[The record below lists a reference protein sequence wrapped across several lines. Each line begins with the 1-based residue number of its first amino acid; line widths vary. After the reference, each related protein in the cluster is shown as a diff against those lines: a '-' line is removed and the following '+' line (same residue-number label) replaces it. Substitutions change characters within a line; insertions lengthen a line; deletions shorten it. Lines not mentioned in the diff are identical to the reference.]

1 MYKVIICD
9 KLSDEAIEIFNSN
22 AIEVD
27 VKLGLL
33 EDEIL
38 AIINDY
44 DGIAV
49 RSATKITD
57 KILTKAKNL
66 KIVGRAGIGVD
77 NIDIKS
83 ATKNGVIVMNA
94 PFGNSITTAEHA
106 ITLILSLARK
116 IPQAHM
122 STISSKW
129 EKSKFIGTEIFG
141 KKLGIIGCGNIGTI
155 VAQRA
160 QALKMKVL
168 GYDPFLNDEKAEE
181 IGIQKV
187 SLDELLSKSDFITLH
202 TPLTEKTRN
211 IISAD
216 AINKTKKGIRI
227 VNCARGGLIDENALK
242 VGLES
247 GHVAGAAIDV
257 FKEEPAINNPL
268 FKAPNIV
275 VTPHLGAST
284 KEAQEKVAIQIA
296 EQMSDFLKT
305 GAVSNSINMA
315 SVSSEEAPILLPYMK
330 LGELL
335 GSFLGQVK
343 TENLKNFTLEFDG
356 KASRLNTSPILS
368 SSLAG
373 FLNSS
378 FDSVN
383 MVNSVSLAES
393 KGIDIS
399 ISQHDRRC
407 NYESLLRITIEY
419 DNGKR
424 TVAGTLFGGNLPR
437 IVEVQGISFEASFPN
452 NLLYLRNY
460 DQPGFIG
467 SLGSLMGDLGINI
480 ANFHLG
486 RKSIG
491 GEAISLIEVD
501 QEVKEETLIAI
512 KKLPQIVRADYLQ
525 FDL

>member
-1 MYKVIICD
+1 
-9 KLSDEAIEIFNSN
+9 
-22 AIEVD
+22 
-27 VKLGLL
+27 
-33 EDEIL
+33 
-38 AIINDY
+38 
-44 DGIAV
+44 
-49 RSATKITD
+49 
-57 KILTKAKNL
+57 
-66 KIVGRAGIGVD
+66 
-77 NIDIKS
+77 
-83 ATKNGVIVMNA
+83 
-94 PFGNSITTAEHA
+94 
-106 ITLILSLARK
+106 
-116 IPQAHM
+116 
-122 STISSKW
+122 
-129 EKSKFIGTEIFG
+129 
-141 KKLGIIGCGNIGTI
+141 
-155 VAQRA
+155 
-160 QALKMKVL
+160 
-168 GYDPFLNDEKAEE
+168 
-181 IGIQKV
+181 
-187 SLDELLSKSDFITLH
+187 
-202 TPLTEKTRN
+202 
-211 IISAD
+211 
-216 AINKTKKGIRI
+216 
-227 VNCARGGLIDENALK
+227 
-242 VGLES
+242 
-247 GHVAGAAIDV
+247 
-257 FKEEPAINNPL
+257 
-268 FKAPNIV
+268 
-275 VTPHLGAST
+275 
-284 KEAQEKVAIQIA
+284 
-296 EQMSDFLKT
+296 
-305 GAVSNSINMA
+305 
-315 SVSSEEAPILLPYMK
+315 MK

-424 TVAGTLFGGNLPR
+424 TIAGTLFGGNLPR

>member
-1 MYKVIICD
+1 MHKVLICD
-9 KLSDEAIEIFNSN
+9 KLSNEAIEIFESNSIN
-22 AIEVD
+22 VD
-27 VKLGLL
+27 VKLGLS
-33 EDEIL
+33 EEG
-38 AIINDY
+38 IIGIVDNY
-44 DGIAV
+44 DGIAL
-49 RSATKITD
+49 RSSTKITD
-57 KILTKAKNL
+57 KILTKSKKL

-77 NIDIKS
+77 NIDVKS
-83 ATKNGVIVMNA
+83 ATKNGIIVMNA

-116 IPQAHM
+116 IPQAHI

-129 EKSKFIGTEIFG
+129 EKSKFLGTEILG

-155 VAQRA
+155 VAERA
-160 QALKMKVL
+160 QGLKMKIL
-168 GYDPFLNDEKAEE
+168 AYDPFLNEEKAEE

-187 SLDELLSKSDFITLH
+187 SLDKLLSKSDFITLH
-202 TPLTEKTRN
+202 TPLTEKTKN
-211 IISAD
+211 IISYD
-216 AINKTKKGIRI
+216 ALNKTKKGVKI

-242 VGLES
+242 EALES

-257 FKEEPAINNPL
+257 FREEPAINNPL
-268 FKAPNIV
+268 FKAPNII

-296 EQMSDFLKT
+296 EQMSDFLNS
-305 GAVSNSINMA
+305 GAVLNSINMA
-315 SVSSEEAPILLPYMK
+315 SVSAEEAPILRPYIK

-335 GSFLGQVK
+335 GSFLGQIK
-343 TENLKNFTLEFDG
+343 TENLNRFTLEFDG
-356 KASRLNTSPILS
+356 KASKLNTAPILS

-393 KGIDIS
+393 KGINIS
-399 ISQHDRRC
+399 TSQHDRRC

-419 DNGKR
+419 DNGNR
-424 TVAGTLFGGNLPR
+424 TIAGTLFGGNLPR

-460 DQPGFIG
+460 DKPGFIG
-467 SLGSLMGDLGINI
+467 AFGSLMADLGINI

-501 QEVKEETLIAI
+501 QEITKETLISI
-512 KKLPQIVRADYLQ
+512 KNLSQIVRADYLQ